1 MLDSA
6 GRHQRLFSADTA
18 QFDGFAR
25 ASGGCLTDAEQEPG
39 SDKAVPGYAVMERQV
54 HFLVKQHR
62 RQQQQV
68 GIKARGPCNS
78 CLVEIASPQQ
88 QQAEEWI
95 YCLQ

>member
-1 MLDSA
+1 M
-6 GRHQRLFSADTA
+6 
-18 QFDGFAR
+18 
-25 ASGGCLTDAEQEPG
+25 TDAEQEPG

-95 YCLQ
+95 YCLQKRKQIWIARQGLYRWAASLYTTPIHRNQ